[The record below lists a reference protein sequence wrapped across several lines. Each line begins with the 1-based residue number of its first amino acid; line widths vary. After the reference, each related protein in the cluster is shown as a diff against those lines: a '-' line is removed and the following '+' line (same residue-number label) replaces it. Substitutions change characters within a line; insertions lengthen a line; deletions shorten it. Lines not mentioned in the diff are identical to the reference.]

1 MNTKLIDDVVETV
14 KMDETFKQTSQKLSA
29 DENASIEA
37 GVREMAKLI
46 APLLELVDVLKED
59 DEMMTLLK
67 TKLSEKFS

>member
-1 MNTKLIDDVVETV
+1 MNDKLIDDVVETV
-14 KMDETFKQTSQKLSA
+14 KMDETFKQTSQKLST

-46 APLLELVDVLKED
+46 APLLELVDILKED

-67 TKLSEKFS
+67 TKLSEKFH